1 MQIIELFLP
10 LDTGSGVPVEVEVIE
25 GIVKGLAD
33 RFGGATT
40 FTREP
45 ASGLWKRETTIER
58 DRLIVVEV
66 VVDQIDDKWWSGYR
80 KRLEEVLD
88 QERVMIRA
96 TACRLI

>member
-10 LDTGSGVPVEVEVIE
+10 LDTGSGVAVEVEVIE

-33 RFGGATT
+33 RFGGATA

-58 DRLIVVEV
+58 DRIIVVEV
-66 VVDQIDDKWWSGYR
+66 VVDQIDEEWWFSYR
-80 KRLEEVLD
+80 KRLEKVLE
-88 QERVMIRA
+88 QERVMVRV